1 MGTIMKFVVAAAVI
15 FGFHYAVKWGAATLA
30 AEQFGDRSQAQWPEF
45 SPAATDFTPSSR
57 R

>member
-1 MGTIMKFVVAAAVI
+1 MKFVVAAAVI